1 MNTTPIIWTKDDK
14 QALRR
19 AVTNFNKKVKR
30 LQKLEDKDLKGILPD
45 LVDYKELVGI
55 SKPETWKESI
65 QILNRRELGNIIRSL
80 KRFTKRGAEE
90 KVTLAGGEEVTKWER
105 NEIRLMKNRA
115 TRSLNRDIENLEA
128 EQKVNFGM
136 GDEVIQAKKGT
147 LRALKNINALK
158 GYAFKERLASL
169 KRNARADTNLKKGKI
184 WLENFKAAVEGL
196 EGYKGKDRL
205 LKLINETK
213 NPIDLYEKIKD
224 IDELKDIFLYY
235 HDSPASN
242 TYSGFD
248 KNQDAIISGLEKL
261 GLK

>member
-1 MNTTPIIWTKDDK
+1 MNTRPIIWTKDDK

-19 AVTNFNKKVKR
+19 AVTNFNNKVKR
-30 LQKLEDKDLKGILPD
+30 LQKLEDKELNKILPE

-55 SKPETWKESI
+55 KRPETWKESVE
-65 QILNRRELGNIIRSL
+65 ILNRRELGNILRSL
-80 KRFTKRGAEE
+80 ERFTERGAEE

-105 NEIRLMKNRA
+105 KEITLMKNRA
-115 TRSLNRDIENLEA
+115 TRSLTRDIQKLEA
-128 EQKVNFGM
+128 EQKVKFGM

-147 LRALKNINALK
+147 LRALRNINALK
-158 GYAFKERLASL
+158 GFQFKERLGSL
-169 KRNARADTNLKKGKI
+169 KRNARADIEIKKGKI
-184 WLENFKAAVEGL
+184 WLENFRTAVEGL
-196 EGYKGKDRL
+196 EGYKGKQEL
-205 LKLINETK
+205 LKIIK
-213 NPIDLYEKIKD
+213 NTEDPLKLYEKVKD

-261 GLK
+261 RS